1 MFKHF
6 KLIPFIIGLLI
17 GIVGIYFVKQEG
29 HVTMRYPTPQNIES
43 TVYKDKNGVCY
54 KYDAKKVDCDKNQ
67 DRLKT
72 YPVS

>member
-6 KLIPFIIGLLI
+6 KLIPFLIGLLV
-17 GIVGIYFVKQEG
+17 GIVGIYFVKPEG
-29 HVTMRYPTPQNIES
+29 QIMMRYPTPENVGS

-54 KYDAKKVDCDKNQ
+54 KYDAKGVDCDKNQ